1 MRLSA
6 VFVLAVAAMEAT
18 GSASR
23 LVAAIP
29 EPPLRMSAVAVN
41 MSNVGRGGANVVD
54 IEIDRWSTE
63 SERDDLIAAFNA
75 KGPDALL
82 SKLQGTKR
90 VGYMRLPNSLGYDL
104 HYARKHPGEDG
115 GEQIVIATDRRVG
128 FWEARNQPRTIDYP
142 FTLIDIRLTAGGEG
156 EGKMSVATKISYN
169 KKKHAVELEN
179 YASEPVRLTTI
190 KVEAKK

>member
-1 MRLSA
+1 MRFSA

-63 SERDDLIAAFNA
+63 AERDDLIAAFNA

-90 VGYMRLPNSLGYDL
+90 VGYMRLPNTLGYDL
-104 HYARKHPGEDG
+104 HYARKHPGDDG
-115 GEQIVIATDRRVG
+115 GEQIVIATDRRIG

-142 FTLIDIRLTAGGEG
+142 FTLIDIRLTSAGEG

-179 YASEPVRLTTI
+179 YASEPVRLTTV
-190 KVEAKK
+190 KVEPKK

>member
-63 SERDDLIAAFNA
+63 AERDDLIAAFNA

-90 VGYMRLPNSLGYDL
+90 VGYMRLPNTLGYDL

-179 YASEPVRLTTI
+179 YASEPVRLTTV
-190 KVEAKK
+190 KVEPKK

>member
-41 MSNVGRGGANVVD
+41 MSNVGPAAANVVD
-54 IEIDRWSTE
+54 IEIERWSTE
-63 SERDDLIAAFNA
+63 AERDDLIAAFNA

-82 SKLQGTKR
+82 SKLQDAKR
-90 VGYMRLPNSLGYDL
+90 VGYMRLPNTLGYDL

-115 GEQIVIATDRRVG
+115 GEQIVVATDRRIG

-142 FTLIDIRLTAGGEG
+142 FTLIDIRLKSNGEG
-156 EGKMSVATKISYN
+156 EG
-169 KKKHAVELEN
+169 
-179 YASEPVRLTTI
+179 
-190 KVEAKK
+190 